1 MQMCVAS
8 LGAALL
14 LAAAVPAGA
23 QDLKIGYV
31 NVPFLIRNAPQ
42 TQAIDQRLRNE
53 FAPREAELQGRAE
66 DLQDK
71 IEVYDRDA
79 SVMGE
84 AESTALR
91 REIEQLERDLNRQ
104 GQILQEEF
112 SIRQEELVNELQST
126 IGAQVQTWAEDNDYD
141 LIVSNV
147 IYVSDAIDITEQVLA
162 AISDD

>member
-1 MQMCVAS
+1 
-8 LGAALL
+8 
-14 LAAAVPAGA
+14 
-23 QDLKIGYV
+23 
-31 NVPFLIRNAPQ
+31 
-42 TQAIDQRLRNE
+42 
-53 FAPREAELQGRAE
+53 
-66 DLQDK
+66 
-71 IEVYDRDA
+71 
-79 SVMGE
+79 MGE